1 MTSVTTDNFAHL
13 AAPLPLNETKRLEKL
28 RSYDVLDS
36 EREERFDR
44 ISRTLATLLNV
55 PFVFVSLVDA
65 SRQWFKSTHGIDV
78 DEMPREISFC
88 QHAILQDGVFFIPDA
103 TKDERFMHNPLVTDD
118 PSIRFYAGAPL
129 KTSDGFNLGTLCAV
143 DVTQRELSSAE
154 QQVVA
159 DMAAM
164 VVDEL
169 ELRKLNMSLE
179 DVVREKTSA
188 LVIAKNEAQS
198 ATHAKSEFLACMS
211 HEIRTP
217 LNAIIGFAEALEMG
231 INADDPG
238 KRNETLRIIS
248 SAGKQ
253 LNGLIGDI
261 LDHSTIESG
270 KLSLEVKSIQPSDV
284 ATQTLPVINHLIKDS
299 QILVARDFK
308 SDKMISVDPKKL
320 YQILLNFLTN
330 AVKYNKSDGLIE
342 IGTRNMPD
350 EQVRIYVKDTGIGI
364 PPAAQKQ
371 VFNAFE
377 RGKNYAPDIAGA
389 GLGLSICK
397 SLTEKMDGIIGF
409 ESEVDVGSTF
419 WVQFQACEAN
429 SPIITS

>member
-1 MTSVTTDNFAHL
+1 MTSASAHETGHKP
-13 AAPLPLNETKRLEKL
+13 APFPANENERLEKL
-28 RSYDVLDS
+28 RSYEVLDS
-36 EREERFDR
+36 ERDERFDR
-44 ISRTLATLLNV
+44 LTRTLATLLDV
-55 PFVFVSLVDA
+55 PFVFVSLVDE

-78 DEMPREISFC
+78 EEMPREISFC
-88 QHAILQDGVFFIPDA
+88 QHAILQDDVFVIPDA
-103 TKDERFMHNPLVTDD
+103 TKDERFMFNPLVTDD

-143 DVTQRELSSAE
+143 DTQHRDLKPEH
-154 QQVVA
+154 QKVVS

-164 VVDEL
+164 VIDEL

-179 DVVREKTSA
+179 SAVREKTSA
-188 LVIAKNEAQS
+188 LVVAKNDALS
-198 ATHAKSEFLACMS
+198 AARAKSEFLACMS

-231 INADDPG
+231 INADDSE

-270 KLSLEVKSIQPSDV
+270 KLDLEINVVQPSDV
-284 ATQTLPVINHLIKDS
+284 AAQTLPVISHLIKDR
-299 QILVARDFK
+299 QIIVAKNFS
-308 SDKMISVDPKKL
+308 SDKHISVDPKKFH
-320 YQILLNFLTN
+320 QILLNFLTN
-330 AVKYNKSDGLIE
+330 AVKYNKTDGLIE
-342 IGTRNMPD
+342 IGTEDMPD

-364 PPAAQKQ
+364 PPAAQTQ

-377 RGKNYAPDIAGA
+377 RGKNFAPDVAGA

-397 SLTEKMDGIIGF
+397 SLAEKMNGIIGF
-409 ESEVDVGSTF
+409 ESEMDVGSTF
-419 WVQFQACEAN
+419 WVQFPACDA
-429 SPIITS
+429 PQT